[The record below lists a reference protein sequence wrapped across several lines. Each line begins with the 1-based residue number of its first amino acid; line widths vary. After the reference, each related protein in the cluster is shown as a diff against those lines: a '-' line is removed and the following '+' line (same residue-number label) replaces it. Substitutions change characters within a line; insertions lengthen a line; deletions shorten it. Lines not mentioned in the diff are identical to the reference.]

1 MSFVLRFTRRF
12 SMAHRLIA
20 AQSEKCAT
28 PHGHNEL
35 VTVDLV
41 AKPLGRPGQRPTEL
55 LGRPGQRP
63 TELLGR
69 PGQRPTELLGRP
81 GQRPTEHPTPLDGG
95 ANMVAEFA
103 RAKGRW
109 HRFVD
114 DHLDH
119 ALQLSEHDPLLAI
132 ADAQFHGWRLVI
144 TPGDPTTELLAA
156 LLAAKCQCF
165 LDADTT
171 RLRVARVTI
180 EETPTNSVVFEGD
193 PRDVLPARDDAWWWR
208 ADDSTR

>member
-20 AQSEKCAT
+20 GQSDKCAT

-41 AKPLGRPGQRPTEL
+41 AKL

-63 TELLGR
+63 TELLGQ
-69 PGQRPTELLGRP
+69 PGQRPTELLGQP
-81 GQRPTEHPTPLDGG
+81 GQRPTEHPTPLDGH

-119 ALQLSEHDPLLAI
+119 ALQLSEHDPLAAI
-132 ADAQFHGWRLVI
+132 ADTQFAGWRLVI

-171 RLRVARVTI
+171 GLRVARVTI

-208 ADDSTR
+208 ADDSTRG

>member
-20 AQSEKCAT
+20 GQSEKCAT

-41 AKPLGRPGQRPTEL
+41 AKP
-55 LGRPGQRP
+55 
-63 TELLGR
+63 LGR

-132 ADAQFHGWRLVI
+132 ADAQFDGWRLVI

-171 RLRVARVTI
+171 HLRVARVTI

>member
-1 MSFVLRFTRRF
+1 MSFTLRFTRRF

-20 AQSEKCAT
+20 GCSVKCAT

-41 AKPLGRPGQRPTEL
+41 AREPRA
-55 LGRPGQRP
+55 
-63 TELLGR
+63 
-69 PGQRPTELLGRP
+69 
-81 GQRPTEHPTPLDGG
+81 LDGH

-103 RAKGRW
+103 QAKGRW

-114 DHLDH
+114 EHLDH
-119 ALQLSEHDPLLAI
+119 ALQLAETDPLLAL
-132 ADAQFHGWRLVI
+132 AATHFAEWRLVV

-156 LLAAKCQCF
+156 LLASKCQAF
-165 LDADTT
+165 LDAESEG
-171 RLRVARVTI
+171 LRVARVTI
-180 EETPTNSVVFEGD
+180 EETPTNTVVFEGD
-193 PRDVLPARDDAWWWR
+193 PTSVLPPRDDAWWRR

>member
-20 AQSEKCAT
+20 GQSDKCAT

-41 AKPLGRPGQRPTEL
+41 ANL

-63 TELLGR
+63 TKR
-69 PGQRPTELLGRP
+69 
-81 GQRPTEHPTPLDGG
+81 PTPLDGH

-114 DHLDH
+114 EHLDH
-119 ALQLSEHDPLLAI
+119 ALQLSEHDPLVAI
-132 ADAQFHGWRLVI
+132 ADAQFTGWRLVI

-171 RLRVARVTI
+171 SLRVARVTI

-208 ADDSTR
+208 ADDSTRG

>member
-20 AQSEKCAT
+20 GQSTKCAT

-41 AKPLGRPGQRPTEL
+41 AAAPA
-55 LGRPGQRP
+55 
-63 TELLGR
+63 
-69 PGQRPTELLGRP
+69 
-81 GQRPTEHPTPLDGG
+81 PLDGH
-95 ANMVAEFA
+95 ANMVTEFA

-114 DHLDH
+114 EHLDH
-119 ALQLSEHDPLLAI
+119 ALQLSEHDPLLAL
-132 ADAQFHGWRLVI
+132 AGEHFVQWRLVV

-156 LLAAKCQCF
+156 LLAAKCGAF
-165 LDADTT
+165 LAAEGTG
-171 RLRVARVTI
+171 LRVARVTI
-180 EETPTNSVVFEGD
+180 EETPTNAVVFEGN
-193 PRDVLPARDDAWWWR
+193 PHDVLPAREGWWSR